1 MHAEIKKTLICA
13 DVQSYVIDQNKV
25 RAYIPKAGDVAI
37 FEVLYRKIKV
47 LARRQRRKEGTIA
60 SRLGEILTAAPL
72 VQAFGREQ
80 YEEERFEMESG
91 QTLEESIR
99 TARMEAAA
107 TRTVELI
114 NAVGTGAVVLFGG
127 LQVLKGTMPPGEL
140 LIFAAYLG
148 NMYRP
153 IRSLARL
160 STKFSRAM
168 LSAKRI
174 GEIFTVEPEIRD
186 TPYAID
192 AASLKGEIVFD
203 RVTFA
208 YEDGPPVLKDVSFTI
223 APGQRVALA
232 GASGAGKSTIVSL
245 ILRLYDPQQGA
256 VSIDGVNVKH
266 YRRESLRQQIGIVL
280 QDTILFGATILEN
293 IAYGKPDAAP
303 EEVEEAARQAY
314 AHDFIMALPDGYQTV
329 LGERGITLSGGQ
341 RQRICL
347 ARAMIKRPAMLILD
361 EPTSAVDAESEALIW
376 EAIARLQQGKTIL
389 VIAHQFSS
397 IRRFDQILVLKHG
410 QVVERGTHV
419 ELLDRHGYYAE
430 LCQLQ
435 AQ

>member
-1 MHAEIKKTLICA
+1 
-13 DVQSYVIDQNKV
+13 
-25 RAYIPKAGDVAI
+25 
-37 FEVLYRKIKV
+37 
-47 LARRQRRKEGTIA
+47 
-60 SRLGEILTAAPL
+60 
-72 VQAFGREQ
+72 
-80 YEEERFEMESG
+80 MESG

-127 LQVLKGTMPPGEL
+127 LQVLKGAMLPGEL

-153 IRSLARL
+153 IRSLTRL

-168 LSAKRI
+168 ASAERI

-186 TPYAID
+186 TPYAVD
-192 AASLKGEIVFD
+192 AAYLKGEIVFD

-208 YEDGPPVLKDVSFTI
+208 YEDGPPVLKDVSFAI

-266 YRRESLRQQIGIVL
+266 YRRESLRRQIGIVL
-280 QDTILFGATILEN
+280 QDTILFGATVLEN

-329 LGERGITLSGGQ
+329 LGERGVTLSGGQ

-347 ARAMIKRPAMLILD
+347 ARAIIKRPAMLILD

-410 QVVERGTHV
+410 EVVERGTHA